1 MEQSL
6 TGTVALV
13 TGASSGIGEAAAAAL
28 AAAGASVALVARRR
42 DRLDGLAARIRDEG
56 GTALVLDADITDQ
69 AAAHEVVQ
77 RTMEEAGRLDI
88 VVNNAGLMLLGRI
101 EGADTLRWRQMLD
114 LNVAALMNLCH
125 AALPH
130 LLQAAENEP
139 RHIADIVNVSS
150 VAGRVARAGSGA
162 YNATKWAVNA
172 FSEALRQEVASRHV
186 RVSLIEPGAVD
197 TELASHN
204 TDPDVLAALQRR
216 FGSIERLASADIAD
230 VIVFVVT
237 RPSRVAINELLVR
250 PTEQADRPSLRVE
263 LPPSAAVPPPDVHR
277 LRSELGR
284 GSDEAEHEQLTVVCI
299 GGLGVELH

>member
-130 LLQAAENEP
+130 LLQAAQNEP
-139 RHIADIVNVSS
+139 RRIADIVNVSS

-250 PTEQADRPSLRVE
+250 PTEQAD
-263 LPPSAAVPPPDVHR
+263 
-277 LRSELGR
+277 
-284 GSDEAEHEQLTVVCI
+284 
-299 GGLGVELH
+299 

>member
-130 LLQAAENEP
+130 LLQAAQNEP
-139 RHIADIVNVSS
+139 RRIADIVNVSS

-237 RPSRVAINELLVR
+237 RPSQVAINELLVR
-250 PTEQADRPSLRVE
+250 PTEQAD
-263 LPPSAAVPPPDVHR
+263 
-277 LRSELGR
+277 
-284 GSDEAEHEQLTVVCI
+284 
-299 GGLGVELH
+299 

>member
-125 AALPH
+125 TALPH
-130 LLQAAENEP
+130 LLQAAANDP

-237 RPSRVAINELLVR
+237 RPSQVAINELLVR
-250 PTEQADRPSLRVE
+250 PTEQAD
-263 LPPSAAVPPPDVHR
+263 
-277 LRSELGR
+277 
-284 GSDEAEHEQLTVVCI
+284 
-299 GGLGVELH
+299 

>member
-69 AAAHEVVQ
+69 AAVHEVVQ

-130 LLQAAENEP
+130 LLQAAQNEP
-139 RHIADIVNVSS
+139 RRIADIVNVSS

-250 PTEQADRPSLRVE
+250 PTEQAD
-263 LPPSAAVPPPDVHR
+263 
-277 LRSELGR
+277 
-284 GSDEAEHEQLTVVCI
+284 
-299 GGLGVELH
+299 

>member
-28 AAAGASVALVARRR
+28 AAAGASVTLVARRR

-130 LLQAAENEP
+130 LLQAAQNEP
-139 RHIADIVNVSS
+139 RRIADIVNVSS

-250 PTEQADRPSLRVE
+250 PTEQTD
-263 LPPSAAVPPPDVHR
+263 
-277 LRSELGR
+277 
-284 GSDEAEHEQLTVVCI
+284 
-299 GGLGVELH
+299 

>member
-130 LLQAAENEP
+130 LLQAAQNEP

-237 RPSRVAINELLVR
+237 RPSQVAINELLVR
-250 PTEQADRPSLRVE
+250 PTEQAD
-263 LPPSAAVPPPDVHR
+263 
-277 LRSELGR
+277 
-284 GSDEAEHEQLTVVCI
+284 
-299 GGLGVELH
+299 